1 MVPRWAPPAGLGL
14 LSRALLRAAEPRAAR
29 ALSDKAAAGPHP
41 DREGLLA
48 CKRVVIKVGTA
59 VVSNPNGTL
68 VGPRAWAWA
77 WARAWAWAWAT
88 TGAARVAKAHPLAT
102 MKRR

>member
-1 MVPRWAPPAGLGL
+1 MALRLAPPAGVGL
-14 LSRALLRAAEPRAAR
+14 LSRALLRAVEPRAAR
-29 ALSDKAAAGPHP
+29 ALSGQAAAGPHP

-68 VGPRAWAWA
+68 VGPRAWAWV
-77 WARAWAWAWAT
+77 WA
-88 TGAARVAKAHPLAT
+88 
-102 MKRR
+102 